1 MSDYASGPEDE
12 DVETKDEW
20 KKRMGEK
27 IGVDAEKMPRH
38 TYERM
43 VFWERI
49 RAEWRSEEVSFFD
62 SYQFIRMLTS
72 ISCRKCSVSSRPL
85 GGRLYQP
92 HSARSLSST
101 RSAPI
106 VRRMC
111 LRPRHLTTLASA
123 RNGWRSGEM
132 STRICCWIGGSI
144 PTHRALERTF
154 LRVRLRMEMGQWTEQ
169 KTVTIMHPY
178 HLETLALARSC
189 CPLLAVLLLVVLYL
203 SCTLLSVFGLVAL
216 CTSSVL

>member
-20 KKRMGEK
+20 KKRMGEM
-27 IGVDAEKMPRH
+27 IGVDAEKMPRQ
-38 TYERM
+38 TYEKM

-62 SYQFIRMLTS
+62 SYQFIRMLTL

-106 VRRMC
+106 VRHMC

-169 KTVTIMHPY
+169 R
-178 HLETLALARSC
+178 RSRLC
-189 CPLLAVLLLVVLYL
+189 ILIILKLLLLLDLAVLLLVVLYL